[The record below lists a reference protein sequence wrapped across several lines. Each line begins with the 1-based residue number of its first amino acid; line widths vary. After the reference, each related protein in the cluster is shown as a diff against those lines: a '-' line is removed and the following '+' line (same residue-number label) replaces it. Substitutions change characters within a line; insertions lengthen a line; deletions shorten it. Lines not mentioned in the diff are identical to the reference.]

1 MNQSNIRNFC
11 IIAHIDHG
19 KSTLA
24 DRLLEITGTVEKRKM
39 QEQLLDSMDL
49 ERERG
54 ITIKLA
60 PVRMKYR
67 MARIPAAANGA
78 NDLSDSRGEAH
89 SRNPEYILNLI
100 DTPGHVD
107 FTYEVSRSLAAV
119 EGAILLVDASQ
130 GVQAQ
135 TIGNLYLAIEQNL
148 EIIPVVNKIDLPN
161 ADVEKTKAEL
171 VHLLG
176 CKEEEILSVSGKTG
190 EGVAELLEAIV
201 ERVPA
206 PKSNP
211 NATNDHQNLQ
221 MYGSVDSD
229 ASVDPD
235 YNLPLRALVFDS
247 IYDTYRGVIAFVRVV
262 DGEIKKGDK
271 VAFMATKT
279 QNEIL
284 EVGYFTP
291 KLVASEKLHEGE
303 MGYVVT
309 GLRDL
314 SGCRVGDTIT
324 NNLIT
329 QSPNNQVIPL
339 PGYKE
344 VKPMVFAGLFPK
356 EGDEYSQLREAI
368 EKLKLNDA
376 SLSFEP
382 EHSTALGLG
391 FRCGFLGLLHLEI
404 VEERLLR
411 EHGIE
416 LITTVPSVAYRVTK
430 TDGEII
436 TIKGAQE
443 LPDPNHIVKVEE
455 PWVRVDIVSPK
466 KYIGGVMQLVQEKRG
481 IYENTEYLMGNINV
495 GSGLVPDRDGANGHG
510 NEESV
515 RVILHYELPLASIL
529 VDFYD
534 KLKSVSSGYASL
546 SYELTQ
552 YRKAE
557 VVRLDILVAEDP
569 IEALA
574 IIVYRDSAEESG
586 RTIVE
591 ALKSK
596 IPRHQFEVKI
606 QAALGGKVIA
616 SARVAPFRK
625 DVTAGLYGGDVT
637 RKMKLLQKQKKGKEK
652 MKAMGHGKVDIP
664 SEAYLAVLKR

>member
-1 MNQSNIRNFC
+1 MAAQSHIRNFC

-39 QEQLLDSMDL
+39 QEQLLDSMDI

-60 PVRMKYR
+60 PVRMRVQFPISNFQFPIKSQ
-67 MARIPAAANGA
+67 IF
-78 NDLSDSRGEAH
+78 NDEKA
-89 SRNPEYILNLI
+89 YILNLI

-119 EGAILLVDASQ
+119 EGAVLLVDATQ

-148 EIIPVVNKIDLPN
+148 TIIPVVNKIDLPN
-161 ADVEKTKAEL
+161 AEVEKAKAEL
-171 VHLLG
+171 VHLIG
-176 CKEEEILSVSGKTG
+176 CKEEEILCVSGKTG
-190 EGVAELLEAIV
+190 QGVPELLRAIV
-201 ERVPA
+201 ERVPPPPGA
-206 PKSNP
+206 VISTEATKGSAVEKSH
-211 NATNDHQNLQ
+211 AMQ
-221 MYGSVDSD
+221 MVSARHAEGVRSLDSARD
-229 ASVDPD
+229 DESRV
-235 YNLPLRALVFDS
+235 PLRALVFDS
-247 IYDTYRGVIAFVRVV
+247 TYDTYRGVVAYVRVV
-262 DGEIKKGDK
+262 DGSVKKGDK
-271 VAFMATKT
+271 VVFMATKS
-279 QNEIL
+279 QGEVL

-291 KLVASEKLHEGE
+291 KLVACEGLAEGE
-303 MGYVVT
+303 MGYIVS

-314 SGCRVGDTIT
+314 GGCRVGDTVT
-324 NNLIT
+324 GVRD
-329 QSPNNQVIPL
+329 QVSGVRIEPL
-339 PGYKE
+339 PGYTE

-404 VEERLLR
+404 VEERLRR

-430 TDGEII
+430 TKGEVIV
-436 TIKGAQE
+436 IKGAQE
-443 LPDPNHIVKVEE
+443 LPDPTYIKQIEE
-455 PWVRVDIVSPK
+455 PWVKVDIVCPK

-481 IYENTEYLMGNINV
+481 VYENTEYLLG
-495 GSGLVPDRDGANGHG
+495 GHLGATEHD
-510 NEESV
+510 ST

-534 KLKSVSSGYASL
+534 KLKSASSGYASL
-546 SYELTQ
+546 NYELTG
-552 YRKAE
+552 YREAD
-557 VVRLDILVAEDP
+557 VVRLDILVAEDLV
-569 IEALA
+569 EALA
-574 IIVYRDSAEESG
+574 VIVYRDSAADSG
-586 RTIVE
+586 RRIVE
-591 ALKSK
+591 ALKNT
-596 IPRHQFEVKI
+596 IPRHQFDIKI
-606 QAALGGKVIA
+606 QAALGGKIVA
-616 SARVAPFRK
+616 SERIAPFRK
-625 DVTAGLYGGDVT
+625 DVTAKLYGGDVT
-637 RKMKLLQKQKKGKEK
+637 RKMKLLEKQKRGKKK
-652 MKAMGHGKVDIP
+652 MMARLSNSSVEIP